1 MTTQTNMKQRM
12 TWKNSGRVLN
22 LLLHVL
28 TALVGVASS
37 THEDCPWYR
46 KDERLPD
53 QIKANCICATNPSSD
68 NQLSIQ
74 CHDIHAE
81 TLVSILVQF
90 HAGTKQPLELLY
102 LNGSRVTNAD
112 GMLLPSLFRDLK
124 IVSLQLSG
132 CKISSVHKDSFS
144 GSEEHLKHLSLS
156 QNELSSVPSEALG
169 NLNRLSLLD
178 LSYNKITRV
187 AQGSFSK
194 LNKLATLKLHDNNLE
209 LHPASFIGLER
220 SHIPEAIYNLSSLAF
235 LDLAQNRLRE
245 LEPYHFVGLHSLT
258 ALNLERNL
266 LQSLPESVFEGI
278 NDTLSSLSLLN
289 NLITN
294 FPRSAL
300 KNLHELRVLD
310 LGFNLLTEVPR
321 DAFQGLKSLT
331 LLALDGNPLA
341 TLSETSFAPLNTTLR
356 GISLGGRFLN
366 CDCRLQWVLEWVQ
379 TYDLQVTSRERNP
392 QFCGSPTS
400 LRSLNFYQIQPED
413 LACPKN
419 ETIKNDYDV
428 NLSPEDMALLGMG
441 SSSVYASSTN
451 KEEGGGSSSALE
463 DSSEQETE
471 ENRTTFTLEAPVPPV
486 TQQERNGSV
495 SKFKP
500 RRPRPI
506 TKFTKAISSTT
517 PSTTSTTP
525 EEISKH
531 DSGSGEEN
539 NSKKQVSSLETDF
552 VGLNISNI
560 AKQSPIKKIINNERL
575 SSQIRQNGST
585 TPPPLILTT
594 TTTSTHF
601 TTHKTPVR
609 NPPIR
614 PNSVRHRITPKT
626 VPTTTT
632 ITTTTMST
640 SSKTLPPEYD
650 NNSQYQTTSSSSST
664 TTTTSSTISP
674 GSPQRPHTSKTT
686 IIDAAEIDDSKIPV
700 ISGIGSA
707 VSSPNLH
714 TGSIMSVKQPLPV
727 QTHNQNVN
735 VLPKSMLETHHQ
747 GGNRLPPPH
756 PNLIFADKSEIV
768 VQEIVRNGDS
778 VTLHWESSKQAVGFR
793 IIYRLFGEDSFRHGP
808 PLASTETEYRIKN
821 IPNNECMVV
830 CVVPYEEILY
840 NEISPSAASVPPGS
854 QCREVKPTSPSALMN
869 HMDKITIGASAAIC
883 VTVLIAVLIFIGIT
897 RRAKS
902 KQRPPSTSTLLAKLP
917 PTSFMT
923 PTPGPNMV
931 QTSGGAY
938 GMAKDWDAM
947 SVVSTKSIPRAR
959 MYHGSMDGLANPSM
973 KTATLNPHFT
983 RGGPDGLSTT
993 HRSFSAAHH
1002 HHHSNNIGHHNHGYH
1017 HQHRQVG
1024 NVHTHGSAASAVNN
1038 YLNNQNRLLRTS
1050 LGSRASYDALN
1061 KLATIRH
1068 SHHQFEHNR
1077 RKRSSRLN
1085 QSESLNTLNG
1095 YETPDNW
1102 TDHDHDHEFYVA
1114 RNHTRHDLV
1123 QL

>member
-1 MTTQTNMKQRM
+1 MCHHIDKNLKSR
-12 TWKNSGRVLN
+12 KNS
-22 LLLHVL
+22 LLCIFFY
-28 TALVGVASS
+28 S
-37 THEDCPWYR
+37 T
-46 KDERLPD
+46 
-53 QIKANCICATNPSSD
+53 
-68 NQLSIQ
+68 
-74 CHDIHAE
+74 
-81 TLVSILVQF
+81 V
-90 HAGTKQPLELLY
+90 
-102 LNGSRVTNAD
+102 
-112 GMLLPSLFRDLK
+112 
-124 IVSLQLSG
+124 
-132 CKISSVHKDSFS
+132 
-144 GSEEHLKHLSLS
+144 
-156 QNELSSVPSEALG
+156 
-169 NLNRLSLLD
+169 
-178 LSYNKITRV
+178 
-187 AQGSFSK
+187 
-194 LNKLATLKLHDNNLE
+194 
-209 LHPASFIGLER
+209 
-220 SHIPEAIYNLSSLAF
+220 
-235 LDLAQNRLRE
+235 
-245 LEPYHFVGLHSLT
+245 
-258 ALNLERNL
+258 
-266 LQSLPESVFEGI
+266 
-278 NDTLSSLSLLN
+278 
-289 NLITN
+289 
-294 FPRSAL
+294 
-300 KNLHELRVLD
+300 
-310 LGFNLLTEVPR
+310 
-321 DAFQGLKSLT
+321 
-331 LLALDGNPLA
+331 
-341 TLSETSFAPLNTTLR
+341 
-356 GISLGGRFLN
+356 
-366 CDCRLQWVLEWVQ
+366 
-379 TYDLQVTSRERNP
+379 
-392 QFCGSPTS
+392 CGSPTS
-400 LRSLNFYQIQPED
+400 LRSLNFYQIQPEGTYFSTATHCNMMYIYTYVCIQYITCKCLYFTD

-821 IPNNECMVV
+821 IPNNVGFKQDDLLKLIIVENI
-830 CVVPYEEILY
+830 YRY
-840 NEISPSAASVPPGS
+840 
-854 QCREVKPTSPSALMN
+854 
-869 HMDKITIGASAAIC
+869 IG
-883 VTVLIAVLIFIGIT
+883 VF
-897 RRAKS
+897 
-902 KQRPPSTSTLLAKLP
+902 
-917 PTSFMT
+917 
-923 PTPGPNMV
+923 
-931 QTSGGAY
+931 
-938 GMAKDWDAM
+938 
-947 SVVSTKSIPRAR
+947 
-959 MYHGSMDGLANPSM
+959 
-973 KTATLNPHFT
+973 
-983 RGGPDGLSTT
+983 
-993 HRSFSAAHH
+993 
-1002 HHHSNNIGHHNHGYH
+1002 
-1017 HQHRQVG
+1017 
-1024 NVHTHGSAASAVNN
+1024 
-1038 YLNNQNRLLRTS
+1038 
-1050 LGSRASYDALN
+1050 
-1061 KLATIRH
+1061 
-1068 SHHQFEHNR
+1068 
-1077 RKRSSRLN
+1077 
-1085 QSESLNTLNG
+1085 
-1095 YETPDNW
+1095 
-1102 TDHDHDHEFYVA
+1102 
-1114 RNHTRHDLV
+1114 
-1123 QL
+1123 